1 MMSETTDKPA
11 EHPDEDRVSLESN
24 GKSPTNVMGTLGK
37 FGSLIRSNMKRAAN
51 FSPLSPG
58 SKGSKVTPNE
68 AGSKPPPSPSEYH
81 PGKL

>member
-24 GKSPTNVMGTLGK
+24 RKSPTNVMGTLGK
-37 FGSLIRSNMKRAAN
+37 FRTSIRSSMKQAAK

-58 SKGSKVTPNE
+58 GKESKVTPNE
-68 AGSKPPPSPSEYH
+68 DRSKPPPSPSEYH
-81 PGKL
+81 PGKS